1 MGDTLE
7 IFGKEF
13 TNVAGF
19 KAKDENGNTL
29 IYTRGGSGGGGT
41 ITIEEIPNATGT
53 TLQITTNG
61 SGGGSGSGSGQT
73 ASGTVT
79 GSGTGVLQIPCSFA
93 PDLIYVYGDLSGDVT
108 YRGIASATIIKDEVV
123 YVSADTTTSG
133 TDEFASIVKG
143 ITGYNESDTTHMH
156 ATYSNGILSIDSTN
170 GSSTSGKWRDG
181 QVYNYELVNWSSSGG
196 GSTPSATQHDIYF
209 EFSDETDAT
218 ITAYYDDSFIS
229 DAITATT
236 PTTYGNKTVTLA
248 QLDSVTWYEPASIP
262 LNTQLIDFASVQT
275 GYAIDD
281 SGNIISSD
289 AWNCV
294 TDYTAIESTM
304 TFSFMCNQ
312 YTNIGF
318 YDSGKNAIR
327 TVQADSIKDSA
338 TNYIASGS
346 LTPSIIP
353 TNARYV
359 AMVGNS
365 YGVSDTLSLIRTA

>member
-1 MGDTLE
+1 MSDTLE
-7 IFGKEF
+7 IFGREF

-19 KAKDENGNTL
+19 KAKDDNGNTL
-29 IYTRGGSGGGGT
+29 TYTRGGSGSGGT

-61 SGGGSGSGSGQT
+61 SGGGSSSSGGQT

-79 GSGTGVLQIPCSFA
+79 GDGTSILQIPCSFA

-108 YRGIASATIIKDEVV
+108 YRGMGSVVIIKDEAI
-123 YVSADTTTSG
+123 YTTSDTTTSS
-133 TDEFASIVKG
+133 TDEYASFIKG
-143 ITGYNESDTTHMH
+143 ITGYNESNTSLMH
-156 ATYSNGILSIDSTN
+156 ATYSNGILSIDTVSN
-170 GSSTSGKWRDG
+170 STSGKWRSG
-181 QVYNYELVNWSSSGG
+181 QVYNYELASWSSGGG

-248 QLDSVTWYEPASIP
+248 QLDSITWYNPANIQ
-262 LNTQLIDFASVQT
+262 LNTQLIDFTSVQT
-275 GYAIDD
+275 GYTIDD
-281 SGNIISSD
+281 NGDIISSE

-304 TFSFMCNQ
+304 TFSFMCDQ
-312 YTNIGF
+312 YANIGF

-338 TNYIASGS
+338 TDYVASGS

-353 TNARYV
+353 ANARYV

-365 YGVSDTLSLIRTA
+365 YSPSGTLSLIRTA